1 LAKREREGHETAG
14 VVALAVVLTIACALH
29 FLGGNVADPDLW
41 GHLRYGQMILG
52 GHGLPREDVFSYT
65 APGAPFY
72 DHEWMADLAFA
83 ALYAAAG
90 SAGLV
95 LFKLVA
101 CAAMLLAM
109 WDATRSLARRLA
121 PGLAVHPLVGAAA
134 MIAALAV
141 VSPGATFRPQLFT
154 MLFLAVELALLLRA
168 DRSLRTRAVNLP
180 WQLAVLPLLLVVWAN
195 SHGGFL
201 VGLGLLGLYT
211 AATIGHELLAMRRG
225 SAAMAPR
232 QLAGVL
238 AVCLAGIAAPLV
250 NPYGVELYRYLAQ
263 TLDMHGEITEWYPV
277 ELLSTQFLRFKLLV
291 AATGGAAVLLFVRRP
306 RGEPAGVVLAW
317 LVSFLAVGAVAAFR
331 HQRHTVLFA
340 IAAMPPLAVAAEH
353 ARRWALERR
362 PSLAP
367 RRATFAVAACGALAV
382 AAFQLYGFGAQMA
395 RDGMSVR
402 YGRIDYPVDAVEF
415 IRTHGIRG
423 NVAMPFEWG
432 AYAISKLAPDS
443 RVFIDGRFE
452 AVYPPQVIADYFAF
466 MHGTEGWERLID
478 DYPTEVVVVQRWR
491 NIHPRLFARPDL
503 EYVYSDP
510 AALVFVRRSAT
521 NEQALDR
528 LASVANRADFP
539 RRPTVFP

>member
-1 LAKREREGHETAG
+1 VANRDSERHETAR
-14 VVALAVVLTIACALH
+14 VVALALVLTVASALH

-41 GHLRYGQMILG
+41 GHLRYGQMILE

-65 APGAPFY
+65 AQGAPFY
-72 DHEWMADLAFA
+72 DHEWLADLVLA
-83 ALYAAAG
+83 AIYGVAG
-90 SAGLV
+90 SAGWV
-95 LFKLVA
+95 LFKLLV

-109 WDATRSLARRLA
+109 WDATRSLAERLA
-121 PGLAVHPLVGAAA
+121 PDRPVHPLVGAAA

-141 VSPGATFRPQLFT
+141 ASPGATFRPQLFT
-154 MLFLAVELALLLRA
+154 MLFLAVELALLLRG
-168 DRSLRTRAVNLP
+168 DLRLRTRAVVVP
-180 WQLAVLPLLLVVWAN
+180 WQLAVLPLLVVVWAN
-195 SHGGFL
+195 AHGGFL
-201 VGLGLLGLYT
+201 VGVGLLGLYT
-211 AATIGHELLAMRRG
+211 AATIGHELLARRRG
-225 SAAMAPR
+225 SAACTPQ

-238 AVCLAGIAAPLV
+238 AVCVAGIAAPLV
-250 NPYGVELYRYLAQ
+250 NPYGVELYLYLAQ

-277 ELLSTQFLRFKLLV
+277 EVLSTQFLRFKLLV

-306 RGEPAGVVLAW
+306 LGAPAGVVLAW
-317 LVSFLAVGAVAAFR
+317 LLPFLAVAAVAAFR

-340 IAAMPPLAVAAEH
+340 IAAMPPLAVAGEQ

-367 RRATFAVAACGALAV
+367 RRAIFAAVACGALGV

-402 YGRIDYPVDAVEF
+402 YGRMDYPVDAVEF
-415 IRTHGIRG
+415 MRTHGIRG
-423 NVAMPFEWG
+423 NLAMPFEWG

-466 MHGTEGWERLID
+466 MHGTDGWERLLD
-478 DYPTEVVVVQRWR
+478 AYPTEVVVVQRWR
-491 NIHPRLFARPDL
+491 DIHPRLFARPDL

-510 AALVFVRRSAT
+510 AALVFVRRTGT
-521 NEQALDR
+521 NDEALDR

-539 RRPTVFP
+539 RHPTVFP